1 MNPARSLTEA
11 ATVVAAEQPVDS
23 AHRHEAA
30 GATNRLSHGSG
41 HIEVRGARTNNL
53 RDVSIDV
60 RKGALTVFTGVSGSG
75 KSSLVLGTIAAE
87 SQRLL
92 NETQPT
98 FVQGLLPQTV
108 RPDVDSLRNLSAVVT
123 VDQKRLGAD
132 PRSTIGTATDT
143 YGLLRQLFSRH
154 GSPHI
159 GSPSRF
165 SFNDPSGMC
174 PTCSGTGVVTE
185 VDIDQLVDRDLSL
198 NDGALLFPTF
208 AVGTGFWSIFVN
220 SGFFD
225 PDLPLGKYDDQ
236 EWERLLHLEHAKT
249 DSRSLKVT
257 YEGLLPKLRRLYLNK
272 ERESLQPHVRAAV
285 EQIAITAQCT
295 ACEGSRLSEE
305 ARSVRVNGVGIAEC
319 TGMEIARL
327 LEVVQQWNDPAMAG
341 VVHGIRGALTA
352 MVELGLGYLN
362 LQRRAGTLS
371 GGESQR
377 VKMVRHLGSALTD
390 LTYVFDEP
398 TTGLHAD
405 DVDRVLKVMA
415 SLRDKGN
422 TVLVVEHDPQ
432 VLDVA
437 DAVVD
442 LGPGAGTH
450 GGTIVYAGPPSGLPA
465 SDGPTAA
472 SLRTVPQLRTA
483 REPRGWLRVENAD
496 LHNLRDIT
504 VEIPLGVF
512 VAVSGVAGAGKSSLA
527 RGVLPSRLDSCVIID
542 QSLPRGS
549 RRSTP
554 ASWTGIL
561 DPIRK
566 AFARATGVSAAQF
579 SSNSAGACPAC
590 NGLGVVVTELG
601 RGDTV
606 ESPCEEC
613 EGTRFRSEVLAHR
626 LRDRSIAD
634 VLAMSISEACAFF
647 TEPAIREVLA
657 SLEGAGLGYLGLGQP
672 LSTLSGGERQRLKL
686 AVELASP
693 SDFYV
698 VDEPTAGLHRQDVG
712 RLLGL
717 LDQLVMK
724 GSTVVVVEHDLDVI
738 AQADW
743 VIDMGPGAGAAGG
756 DIVFAGLPEDLMES
770 RPSVTGRHL
779 ASRVRGEGAG
789 HPGA

>member
-11 ATVVAAEQPVDS
+11 STAGSTERAADQP
-23 AHRHEAA
+23 RA
-30 GATNRLSHGSG
+30 GRLSHDSG

-154 GSPHI
+154 GTPHI

-165 SFNDPSGMC
+165 SFNDPAGMC
-174 PTCSGTGVVTE
+174 PSCSGTGVVTD
-185 VDIDQLVDRDLSL
+185 VDIDRLVDRDRSL
-198 NDGALLFPTF
+198 NEGALLFPTF
-208 AVGTGFWSIFVN
+208 AAGSAFWSIFVN

-225 PDLPLGKYDDQ
+225 PGLPLREYDD
-236 EWERLLHLEHAKT
+236 EAWRTLLYLDHAKV

-257 YEGLLPKLRRLYLNK
+257 YEGLVPKLRRLYLNK
-272 ERESLQPHVRAAV
+272 ELESLQPHVRAAV
-285 EQIAITAQCT
+285 ELISTTSTCA
-295 ACEGSRLSEE
+295 ACEGSRLSAE

-319 TGMEIARL
+319 TSMEIAEL
-327 LEVVQQWNDPAMAG
+327 LALMEKWTDPAMAG
-341 VVHGIRGALTA
+341 VVDGIRTALAA
-352 MVELGLGYLN
+352 MAELGLGYLN

-405 DVDRVLKVMA
+405 DVDRVLEVMA
-415 SLRDKGN
+415 NLRDKGN

-450 GGTIVYAGPPSGLPA
+450 GGTIVYAGEPGGLAA
-465 SDGPTAA
+465 SDGATAA
-472 SLRTVPQLRTA
+472 ALRTVPRLRAA
-483 REPRGWLRVENAD
+483 REPKGWLRVESAN
-496 LHNLRDIT
+496 LHNLRDVT
-504 VEIPLGVF
+504 VEFPLGVL
-512 VAVSGVAGAGKSSLA
+512 VVVSGVAGAGKSSLS
-527 RGVLPSRLDSCVIID
+527 RGVLPSHLDSCVIID

-561 DPIRK
+561 DPVRK
-566 AFARATGVSAAQF
+566 AFARATGVSAALF

-590 NGLGVVVTELG
+590 NGLGVTVTELG
-601 RGDTV
+601 RGDTM
-606 ESPCEEC
+606 ESTCEEC
-613 EGTRFRSEVLAHR
+613 DGSRFRGEVLAHR
-626 LRDRSIAD
+626 LRGRSIAD
-634 VLAMSISEACAFF
+634 VLALSVAEACQFF
-647 TEPAIREVLA
+647 TERPIRAVLE
-657 SLEGAGLGYLGLGQP
+657 SLEGAGLGYLALGQP

-717 LDQLVMK
+717 LDQLVAK

-756 DIVFAGLPEDLMES
+756 DVVFSGLPGDLVEH
-770 RPSVTGRHL
+770 RASVTGRHL
-779 ASRVRGEGAG
+779 ADRLNDLPAAG
-789 HPGA
+789 PART

>member
-1 MNPARSLTEA
+1 M
-11 ATVVAAEQPVDS
+11 
-23 AHRHEAA
+23 
-30 GATNRLSHGSG
+30 SHTSG

-53 RDVSIDV
+53 RDVSVDV

-98 FVQGLLPQTV
+98 FIQGLLPQTV

-132 PRSTIGTATDT
+132 PRSTVGTATDT
-143 YGLLRQLFSRH
+143 YGMLRQLFSRH
-154 GSPHI
+154 GTPHI

-165 SFNDPSGMC
+165 SFNDPAGMC
-174 PTCSGTGVVTE
+174 PACSGTGVVTE
-185 VDIDQLVDRDLSL
+185 VDIDQLVDRRLSL

-208 AVGTGFWSIFVN
+208 AVGSGFWSIFVN

-225 PDLPLGKYDDQ
+225 PDVPLAKFDDEQ
-236 EWERLLHLEHAKT
+236 WDKLLHLEHAKT

-257 YEGLLPKLRRLYLNK
+257 YEGLLPKLRRLYLTK
-272 ERESLQPHVRAAV
+272 EPESLQPHVRAAV
-285 EQIAITAQCT
+285 ERISTTSQC
-295 ACEGSRLSEE
+295 ADCGGSRLSAE
-305 ARSVRVNGVGIAEC
+305 ARSVKVCDVGIAEC
-319 TGMEIARL
+319 TSMEIGDL
-327 LEVVQQWNDPAMAG
+327 LDLMHKWNDPAMAG
-341 VVHGIRGALTA
+341 LVDGLRTALSA

-362 LQRRAGTLS
+362 LHRRAGTLS

-390 LTYVFDEP
+390 LTYIFDEP

-432 VLDVA
+432 VLTVA

-450 GGTIVYAGPPSGLPA
+450 GGTIIYAGPPSGLA
-465 SDGPTAA
+465 DSGGATAKA
-472 SLRTVPQLRTA
+472 LSAVPQLRTA
-483 REPRGWLRVENAD
+483 RQPTGWLRVDKAG

-504 VEIPLGVF
+504 VEIPLGVL
-512 VAVSGVAGAGKSSLA
+512 VAVSGVAGAGKSSLT
-527 RGVLPSRLDSCVIID
+527 RGVLPSRLESCVIVD

-566 AFARATGVSAAQF
+566 AFARATGVSSALF
-579 SSNSAGACPAC
+579 SANSAGGCTEC
-590 NGLGVVVTELG
+590 GGTGVKITELG
-601 RGDTV
+601 RGDTM

-613 EGTRFRSEVLAHR
+613 GGSRYHPEVLVHRLRGLNIAEVLALPVNSAR
-626 LRDRSIAD
+626 
-634 VLAMSISEACAFF
+634 EFF
-647 TEPAIREVLA
+647 TEKAINEVLT
-657 SLEGAGLGYLGLGQP
+657 SLDNAGLGYIALGQP

-712 RLLGL
+712 RLIGL
-717 LDQLVMK
+717 LDQLVTK

-743 VIDMGPGAGAAGG
+743 VIDLGPGPGAAGG
-756 DIVFAGLPEDLMES
+756 DLVFAGLPGDLA
-770 RPSVTGRHL
+770 RHATSVTGRHL
-779 ASRVRGEGAG
+779 AEHLRGVESK
-789 HPGA
+789 